1 MNCFGNFGG
10 NGCLWILI
18 LLLILCCSQTGVLNN
33 LLDSCYLP
41 IILAIAYCVCKN
53 GGLSASAAGAFASFF
68 ICFSKTSAGP
78 RRWSSRRG

>member
-41 IILAIAYCVCKN
+41 IIK
-53 GGLSASAAGAFASFF
+53 
-68 ICFSKTSAGP
+68 
-78 RRWSSRRG
+78 R

>member
-18 LLLILCCSQTGVLNN
+18 LLPILCCSQTGVLNN

-53 GGLSASAAGAFASFF
+53 GGLSNLFNGGSCG
-68 ICFSKTSAGP
+68 CK
-78 RRWSSRRG
+78 